1 MEELNEK
8 EIHNLISSTNIIRV
22 IISKRIKFKLQSSG
36 LWYHVVQ
43 CHNPGGCNMNLYC
56 HENFKSC
63 TRRI

>member
-43 CHNPGGCNMNLYC
+43 CH
-56 HENFKSC
+56 
-63 TRRI
+63 